1 MAKMYYNQEET
12 LAKLDITEDQLRGMV
27 RSGELREFRDAGK
40 LNYRTEEVDRLVRER
55 AAGSKPG
62 DSGGLSLMDTGEIAL
77 APDDS
82 DPGTAPKP
90 SGGGKRGGSDAPI
103 ELTGSGSGDMAL
115 VGSDAG
121 LKLDES
127 GTGIVQPPPPPAP
140 AAPAPAP
147 LDLGLGG
154 SESGLRLEESGAGD
168 LRLSDSKGGTG
179 SDAMSLDEV
188 DKDRVDSMKK
198 DDTVITNIG
207 ISVFDDEEL
216 EIAADPM
223 AKTMITQGSD
233 SAVLDGSGA
242 GTGLLD
248 LTRESDDTSLGAE
261 LLEGIDMG
269 DTAENAPPVVTAEA
283 PEPVSAGAELTEP
296 TPEPVMPAPTPRGV
310 LAVPMVE
317 AASPLYTGLLAA
329 AALALTLLGA
339 LVVATSMGV
348 WPGYLDAVAANFWY
362 SLGGAILLG
371 GLGAGIGALTNMKS
385 TGPKAPK
392 KPKEPKAAKP
402 VKEKAKKGK

>member
-12 LAKLDITEDQLRGMV
+12 LAKLGITEDQLRGMV

-40 LNYRTEEVDRLVRER
+40 LNYRTEEVDRVARDR
-55 AAGSKPG
+55 AAGTTPG
-62 DSGGLSLMDTGEIAL
+62 ESGSLSLMDTGEITL

-82 DPGTAPKP
+82 DPGTASKP

-115 VGSDAG
+115 TGSDSGG

-127 GTGIVQPPPPPAP
+127 GTGIVQPPPKPT
-140 AAPAPAP
+140 APAPAP

-154 SESGLRLEESGAGD
+154 SDAGLRLDESGAGD
-168 LRLSDSKGGTG
+168 VRLSDSKAGTG
-179 SDAMSLDEV
+179 SDAISLHEV
-188 DKDRVDSMKK
+188 DQERVDSMKK

-223 AKTMITQGSD
+223 AKTMITAGSENP
-233 SAVLDGSGA
+233 VLEGSGA

-269 DTAENAPPVVTAEA
+269 DTAENVSPVTTAEA
-283 PEPVSAGAELTEP
+283 PEPVGAEQELAEAS
-296 TPEPVMPAPTPRGV
+296 PEPVMPTPTPRGV

-329 AALALTLLGA
+329 AAIALTLLGG
-339 LVVATSMGV
+339 LVVATTMGA
-348 WPGYLDAVAANFWY
+348 WPGYLDAVASNFWY

-371 GLGAGIGALTNMKS
+371 GLGAGIGALTGMKS

-392 KPKEPKAAKP
+392 KPQAAKP
-402 VKEKAKKGK
+402 AKPTKEKPKKGK

>member
-12 LAKLDITEDQLRGMV
+12 LAKLGITEDQLRGMV

-40 LNYRTEEVDRLVRER
+40 LNYRTEEVDRVARDR
-55 AAGSKPG
+55 AAGTTPG
-62 DSGGLSLMDTGEIAL
+62 ESGSLSLMDTGEITL

-82 DPGTAPKP
+82 DPGTASKP

-115 VGSDAG
+115 TGSDSGG

-127 GTGIVQPPPPPAP
+127 GTGIVQPPPKPT
-140 AAPAPAP
+140 APAPAP

-154 SESGLRLEESGAGD
+154 SDAGLRLDESGAGD
-168 LRLSDSKGGTG
+168 VRLSDSKAGIG
-179 SDAMSLDEV
+179 SDAISLDEV
-188 DKDRVDSMKK
+188 DQERVDSMKK

-223 AKTMITQGSD
+223 AKTMITAGSENP
-233 SAVLDGSGA
+233 VLEGSGA
-242 GTGLLD
+242 G
-248 LTRESDDTSLGAE
+248 TRESDDTSLGAE

-269 DTAENAPPVVTAEA
+269 DTAENVSPVTTAEA
-283 PEPVSAGAELTEP
+283 PEPVGAEQELAEAS
-296 TPEPVMPAPTPRGV
+296 PEPVMPTPTPRGV

-329 AALALTLLGA
+329 AAIALTLLGG
-339 LVVATSMGV
+339 LVVATTMGA
-348 WPGYLDAVAANFWY
+348 WPGYLDAVASNFWY

-371 GLGAGIGALTNMKS
+371 GLGAGIGALTGMKS

-392 KPKEPKAAKP
+392 KPQAAKP
-402 VKEKAKKGK
+402 AKPTKEKPKKGK